1 MRNTTE
7 VESQRQIIQRE
18 LDSQKT
24 SEQRNILGQFATPIA
39 LASDILQ
46 DAVKILPKGEKIRFL
61 DPAIGTGAFF
71 SALNSVTSPT
81 TIVAA
86 RGFELDEHYGKPA
99 SDLWA
104 GSILDYQLADF
115 TKTMPPVTDR
125 QKFNLIV
132 CNPPYVRHH
141 HINGQK
147 KRLHQEALAAAN
159 MKLSGLA
166 GLYCYFMALCHGWM
180 KTNGIA
186 VWLIPSEFMDVN
198 YGQAVK
204 DYLLNGVSLL
214 RIHRFDPKDAQFDDA
229 LVSSAVV
236 WIQMQKPL
244 VGQHVRFSYG
254 GTIDRPSHEKMVDAR
269 VLRAEKKWTRF
280 PLSEEREISLVPRLG
295 DFFTVKR
302 GIATGDNRYFIL
314 TRQDIESRGLPLSQF
329 KPILPSPRYLR
340 GTEVK
345 ADRGGYPALENPLF
359 VLDCRL
365 AIEEV
370 ERLYPRLYEYLQMGI
385 ESGVSQRYLC
395 KSRKLWYAQESRSES
410 YFYCTYMGR
419 GSDGQKPFRFIL
431 NRSRAIVA
439 NSYLILYPKPV
450 LAALWTKHPEIVE
463 LFWEALNGLI
473 EVEMVDEGRVYGGG
487 LHKLEPSELA
497 NVPAPKIL
505 RLIESI

>member
-1 MRNTTE
+1 
-7 VESQRQIIQRE
+7 
-18 LDSQKT
+18 
-24 SEQRNILGQFATPIA
+24 LGQFATPIA
-39 LASDILQ
+39 LASDILHN
-46 DAVKILPKGEKIRFL
+46 AVKILPKGEKIRFL

-71 SALNSVTSPT
+71 SALNSVTLPAA
-81 TIVAA
+81 IAVA
-86 RGFELDEHYGKPA
+86 RGFEVDEHYGRPA
-99 SDLWA
+99 GDLWA

-115 TKTMPPVTDR
+115 TKTPLPINDS

-204 DYLLNGVSLL
+204 DYLLNEVNLL

-236 WIQMQKPL
+236 WIQMQKPVL
-244 VGQHVRFSYG
+244 GKQVRFSYG

-269 VLRAEKKWTRF
+269 VLMAEKKWTRF
-280 PLSEEREISLVPRLG
+280 PLSEEREVSLVPRLG

-302 GIATGDNRYFIL
+302 GIATGDNKYFIL
-314 TRQDIESRGLPLSQF
+314 TRDDIESKDLPLSQF

-345 ADRGGYPALENPLF
+345 ADREGCPDLENLLF

-385 ESGVSQRYLC
+385 ENGVSQRYLC

-450 LAALWTKHPEIVE
+450 LTTLIAENPAMIGLLWAALDSMT
-463 LFWEALNGLI
+463 
-473 EVEMVDEGRVYGGG
+473 EVAMVDEGRVYGGG
-487 LHKLEPSELA
+487 MHKLEPSELA
-497 NVPAPKIL
+497 NVPALEIL
-505 RLIESI
+505 RLIKTGEKCHNLRVDLIDSP